1 VGPGL
6 RGGPLG
12 PVGPPGWQDLRFGD
26 SALLIAGCVDTDDL
40 RDPGRFDCG
49 SAPQPCP
56 LWEWASV
63 GVEAGGTQ
71 VRVRFRENRQ
81 VVLPSLPWDHVL
93 DGRWL
98 EVEAAPHDP
107 DGRPMCA
114 RPVTVGV

>member
-1 VGPGL
+1 
-6 RGGPLG
+6 
-12 PVGPPGWQDLRFGD
+12 
-26 SALLIAGCVDTDDL
+26 
-40 RDPGRFDCG
+40 
-49 SAPQPCP
+49 
-56 LWEWASV
+56 
-63 GVEAGGTQ
+63 

-114 RPVTVGV
+114 RPVTAGV